1 MNKDILRLLL
11 NACVVGVL
19 TMLLGLISAI
29 TWTVQGQTSGENRSA
44 EMHSITYTQ
53 LQQMFYKVD
62 IEKEISLD
70 IHNLSLQQALREIAR
85 QTGLSLSYRGDILVD
100 KTVTLQENSISVIDA
115 LDYIMD
121 GTGLDYN
128 FSRNGHLLITKADE
142 LMKEE
147 IIQAIVRGTVIDE
160 LTGEALPGVN
170 ILVQGTTDMGTTT
183 NIDGYFELSVPDL
196 NQTLV
201 FSYIGYITK
210 ELAIDGN
217 EELFIEL
224 KQDVQLLE
232 SLIVVGYG
240 TQQRRDITGSVR
252 QISGRDLE
260 VQPSLSTSAGL
271 MGKVPG
277 LQVIQSSGQPGA
289 DQPIL
294 RIRGTG
300 TLGDSSPLI
309 LIDGVQSDMHDIPSS
324 DVESITVL
332 KDASASAI
340 YGSRAANGVILVTTR
355 RGLDEGLEVTYRTYA
370 GIRGSTGHP
379 QYTDAGTFMRLENEA
394 LTNMGSS
401 PVWSQ
406 DFINEWEA
414 NYQTDPDRY
423 PNTDWVSEV
432 YSETAFQFSHHLG
445 IAGGTERIRYRGSLG
460 YDNEE
465 GEIPNFGFQRY
476 DVRLNTD
483 IKASDKIDLSMD
495 LNIQRRDRQSGNA
508 GNYNIQIN
516 TYRIPPIYPARYS
529 HGGWAPGWNN
539 DNPVAF
545 ANDGGVTNLE
555 SYDLRARIN
564 ARIRPV
570 ENLEF
575 NFMYSPYRL
584 THSVRNMTRRYA
596 VTSIESA
603 EDIVAFNPI
612 RNRLGWAEDSMFRHT
627 LNATGNYRVDFSN
640 QSISVLGGFEFID
653 HRSQSFNAA
662 RQDFELQDFEVLD
675 AGAPGTMTNSG
686 NLSEWAL
693 ASFFGRINYQFLD
706 RYLFEANLRYD
717 GSSRFA
723 EGNRWGL
730 FPSFSAGLIVSD
742 ESFMDRL
749 DFISNLKV
757 RASWGQLGNQ
767 NVGTYPFA
775 SVVSLNRSWIFGGQ
789 RVIGAAQT
797 SLANQNISWET
808 TTSQNIG
815 LDVAFFQDRLYL
827 AFDYFHRRTED
838 ILLNLPVPRILGKS
852 APTQNAAVV
861 ENRGWELETGFL
873 GNIGSDLRYNL
884 SFNISDVENE
894 VIDLRGAG
902 PFTGITAIKEGYP
915 IGVLFGY
922 KSNGLFQNQQ
932 EIDDHATQF
941 GNVAPGDI
949 RYVDQN
955 GDGVI
960 NEDDRVVLGDPF
972 PRLSFGINMSA
983 NYKNFDVSAFFQGVG
998 KRDVYI
1004 SGDAAWAFFNGG
1016 KIADWQAEN
1025 YWTPDN
1031 PDALYPRLTHASSH
1045 NNFRASDYWIFN
1057 ASYLRLRNLQI
1068 GYSLPIGITEKLQMR
1083 GVRVFLQG
1091 QNLFTVSRSLENGG
1105 LPPGIDPN
1113 VPNATDGGFY
1123 PISRL
1128 ISGGIEV
1135 NF

>member
-1 MNKDILRLLL
+1 MNKDTQRLLL
-11 NACVVGVL
+11 NICVVGVL
-19 TMLLGLISAI
+19 TILLGMISAMS
-29 TWTVQGQTSGENRSA
+29 WTVQAQDSDDMRRSEVQA
-44 EMHSITYTQ
+44 MTFTQ
-53 LQQMFYKVD
+53 LQEMFYKVD

-70 IHNLSLQQALREIAR
+70 ILNLTLEQALREIA
-85 QTGLSLSYRGDILVD
+85 QETGLRLSYRGDIMVD
-100 KTVTLQENSISVIDA
+100 KTVTLQENGISVTNA
-115 LDYIMD
+115 LDYIMKD
-121 GTGLDYN
+121 TGLDYK
-128 FSRNGHLLITKADE
+128 FSQNGYLVITEANGLL
-142 LMKEE
+142 EE
-147 IIQAIVRGTVIDE
+147 QIFQDVVNGTVIDSE
-160 LTGEALPGVN
+160 TGEALPGVN

-183 NIDGYFELSVPDL
+183 NIDGYFELAVPDL

-201 FSYIGYITK
+201 FSYIGYNSK
-210 ELAIDGN
+210 EVAIDGR
-217 EELFIEL
+217 EELYIEL
-224 KQDVQLLE
+224 MQDVQLLE
-232 SLIVVGYG
+232 DLIVVGYG

-260 VQPSLSTSAGL
+260 IQPSVRASSGL
-271 MGKVPG
+271 MGKIPG

-289 DQPIL
+289 DQPTL
-294 RIRGTG
+294 LIRGTG
-300 TLGDSSPLI
+300 TLGNSSPLV
-309 LIDGVQSDMHDIPSS
+309 LIDGVQSSMHDIPSS
-324 DVESITVL
+324 DIESITVL

-340 YGSRAANGVILVTTR
+340 YGSRAANGVILVTTK
-355 RGLDEGLEVTYRTYA
+355 RGLSEGLEITYRTYA
-370 GIRGSTGHP
+370 GIRASTGHP
-379 QYTDAGTFMRLENEA
+379 EFTDAGTFMRLENEA
-394 LTNMGSS
+394 LTNVGSS
-401 PVWSQ
+401 SVWSD
-406 DFINEWEA
+406 DFIREWET
-414 NYQTDPDRY
+414 NYQSDPDRY

-432 YSETAFQFSHHLG
+432 YSETGYQINHHLN
-445 IAGGTERIRYRGSLG
+445 IAGGTERVRYRGSLG
-460 YDNEE
+460 YDNEQ
-465 GEIPNFGFQRY
+465 GEIPNFGYQRY

-483 IKASDKIDLSMD
+483 IKASEMVDLTIDL
-495 LNIQRRDRQSGNA
+495 NVQRRDRQSANA
-508 GNYNIQIN
+508 SSNAIQRN

-545 ANDGGVTNLE
+545 ANDGGVNRLE
-555 SYDLRARIN
+555 GYDLRGRIN
-564 ARIRPV
+564 ARIQPI

-575 NFMYSPYRL
+575 NIMYSPYRW
-584 THSVRNMTRRYA
+584 TNSQRNMTRRYE
-596 VTSIESA
+596 VTSIDSPE
-603 EDIVAFNPI
+603 EIVALNPS
-612 RNRLGWAEDSMFRHT
+612 RNRLGWGESNLFRHT
-627 LNATGNYRVDFSN
+627 FNATGRYVLDLSN
-640 QSISVLGGFEFID
+640 QSISFLGGFEFID
-653 HRSQSFNAA
+653 HTEESLSAA
-662 RQDFELQDFEVLD
+662 RFDFELQDFEVLN
-675 AGAPGTMTNSG
+675 AGSPDTQSNNG
-686 NLSEWAL
+686 NISEWAL
-693 ASFFGRINYQFLD
+693 ASFFGRMNYQFLD
-706 RYLFEANLRYD
+706 RYLIEANLRYD

-730 FPSFSAGLIVSD
+730 FPSFSAGWIVSD

-789 RVIGAAQT
+789 QVIGAAQT
-797 SLANQNISWET
+797 SLANQDISWET

-815 LDVAFFQDRLYL
+815 LDVAFLQDRLYL

-861 ENRGWELETGFL
+861 DNRGWELEAGFL
-873 GNIGSDLRYNL
+873 GNIGSDFTYNL

-902 PFTGITAIKEGYP
+902 PFTGTTATIEGYP

-922 KSNGLFQNQQ
+922 ETNGLFQNQQ

-941 GNVAPGDI
+941 GTVAPGDI

-972 PRLSFGINMSA
+972 PRLSFGINLA
-983 NYKNFDVSAFFQGVG
+983 AQYKNFDFSAFIQGVG
-998 KRDVYI
+998 KRDVYL
-1004 SGDAAWAFFNGG
+1004 SGDAAWAFYNGG

-1031 PDALYPRLTHASSH
+1031 TDALYPRLTHASSH

-1068 GYSLPIGITEKLQMR
+1068 GYTLPPAITENLQLR
-1083 GVRVFLQG
+1083 GMRVFLQG
-1091 QNLFTVSRSLENGG
+1091 QNLFTLSRSYENGG

-1113 VPNATDGGFY
+1113 VPNATLGGFY